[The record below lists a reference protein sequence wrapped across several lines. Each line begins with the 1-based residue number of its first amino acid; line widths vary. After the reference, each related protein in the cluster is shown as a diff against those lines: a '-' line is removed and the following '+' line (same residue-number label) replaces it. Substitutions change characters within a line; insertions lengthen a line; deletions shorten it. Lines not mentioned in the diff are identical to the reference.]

1 MTSSNKEI
9 RNVAIIAH
17 VDHGKTTLVD
27 ALLSQSG
34 IFRDNE
40 VVPTCVMDSNDL
52 ERERGITI
60 LSKNTAV
67 NYKNT
72 RINIIDTPGHADFGG
87 EVERVLG
94 MVDGCLLIVDANEG
108 PMPQTRFVLKK
119 ALEKGL
125 RPIVFVNKID
135 RPRVTPEIAIDKV
148 LDLFLELGADDDQCD
163 FPYLFGS
170 GLSGFAKEEMESD
183 SPSPSDEGE
192 DSGEESD
199 SGKSNS
205 SGKEETESSDG
216 PEEESSDESEEKPS
230 ESSSEKMSFGPEGGK
245 GNPFSKDEFVPTSRT
260 DENFRRN
267 EESIAEMGDR
277 YYAPSY
283 VTFPK
288 VHYENLIVD
297 YKEISKEISEFY
309 GKLDGAAEY
318 ENKLYNQFRKD
329 NEKMISYM
337 VKEFEMKKAADI
349 HRRAYNSKKGT
360 LDMNKI
366 HAYKYSENLFQQITN
381 LPEGKNHAMVMF
393 IDWSGSMSGMIQDTI
408 HQVINLAMFC
418 QKVQIP
424 FEVYAFS
431 DSYARRSM
439 RDNSSAYDH
448 YRNRDITNGYTIDG
462 KKIADYRNKDLLINN
477 YFSLLNL
484 VSSRMRRTDFVTGI
498 KNLLMLADGFGS
510 YNNRYFGFD
519 KRSYFGMPYNFSLG
533 GTPLDD
539 TIITAKSLIE
549 DYKIKTKAQIVNAI
563 FLTDG
568 ASSPVNSYRNTS
580 EERGYDVIDSQVVID
595 DPKTRVRVMNQG
607 SRGGYFRRADTTSLY
622 LRFLKETTGVNLLG
636 FFLTQSSRVQNLVG
650 VIDRYLKD
658 DEVREFRKNKFWIEK
673 GTAYDELYIINSK
686 GLEID
691 GVDHINE
698 VEAGASKSELRK
710 ALKKNTKN
718 KLQNRVMLNAFIEKI
733 A

>member
-1 MTSSNKEI
+1 
-9 RNVAIIAH
+9 
-17 VDHGKTTLVD
+17 
-27 ALLSQSG
+27 
-34 IFRDNE
+34 
-40 VVPTCVMDSNDL
+40 
-52 ERERGITI
+52 
-60 LSKNTAV
+60 
-67 NYKNT
+67 
-72 RINIIDTPGHADFGG
+72 
-87 EVERVLG
+87 
-94 MVDGCLLIVDANEG
+94 
-108 PMPQTRFVLKK
+108 
-119 ALEKGL
+119 
-125 RPIVFVNKID
+125 
-135 RPRVTPEIAIDKV
+135 
-148 LDLFLELGADDDQCD
+148 
-163 FPYLFGS
+163 
-170 GLSGFAKEEMESD
+170 
-183 SPSPSDEGE
+183 
-192 DSGEESD
+192 
-199 SGKSNS
+199 
-205 SGKEETESSDG
+205 
-216 PEEESSDESEEKPS
+216 
-230 ESSSEKMSFGPEGGK
+230 
-245 GNPFSKDEFVPTSRT
+245 
-260 DENFRRN
+260 
-267 EESIAEMGDR
+267 MGDR

-309 GKLDGAAEY
+309 GKLDGAVEY

-349 HRRAYNSKKGT
+349 HRRAYSSKKGT

-510 YNNRYFGFD
+510 YNNRYFGFNQ
-519 KRSYFGMPYNFSLG
+519 RSYFGMPHNFSLG

-595 DPKTRVRVMNQG
+595 DPKTRVRVMNQQ

-698 VEAGASKSELRK
+698 VSAGASKSELRK